1 MVPFRNHPIVLVK
14 NVIAYLVLGLSL
26 MFVMGPSA
34 FLLTFALVMLS
45 VLWWLRTL
53 YYFEET
59 ELHVVRDT
67 VFKNDTHIQY
77 SKLATVDVR
86 RSLLDRLAGTAMLSF
101 TINSAVNPNVSEA
114 SLTLKQDIALK
125 LRDELSEKVFNKSMT
140 VEEDMNIPSE
150 VKVSNLDIVLYAVFG
165 QSSLNVLWGFAFLLF
180 SLFSAW
186 NGELEAFVGSITML
200 VVTNVIPW
208 VTVILRYCNYRIY
221 RVADTITVE
230 SGLIS
235 TYRTSFKINKIN
247 SVGIRET
254 FFAKLMGRAILEA
267 EVVGV
272 ADSTGRPVL
281 CPLKPKSDVERLF
294 RTIVPEFVVD
304 MGNAVSQPR
313 SAMVP
318 MVMYNLLYTVPFMV
332 AGILAYMYL
341 DLSALHPSWTM
352 WEPYALVV
360 EFLLVVGSLVLA
372 VAHAVVA
379 QRERSFAMADDMF
392 LFVHGAFDSV
402 SQYINYDK
410 VQMVDVSSSP
420 LSRRFGLSRCMVAM
434 MSSMGFRGFTSGYFP
449 TEVLEKVGAEVM
461 SRIKDGRY
469 DHRRYY

>member
-14 NVIAYLVLGLSL
+14 NVIVFLVVGLSL
-26 MFVMGPSA
+26 TFAIGTPGL
-34 FLLTFALVMLS
+34 LLTTALVMFA
-45 VLWWLRTL
+45 VMWWLRTF

-67 VFKNDTHIQY
+67 IVKNDTHIQY
-77 SKLATVDVR
+77 SKLATVDVH
-86 RSLLDRLAGTAMLSF
+86 RSPLDRIAGTATLSF
-101 TINSAVNPNVSEA
+101 TINSSVNANASEA
-114 SLTLKQDIALK
+114 ALTLKQDVALR
-125 LRDELSEKVFNKSMT
+125 LRDELSAKVFNKTMT
-140 VEEDMNIPSE
+140 VEEDRTIPSE
-150 VKVSNLDIVLYAVFG
+150 VKVSNSDIILYAVFG
-165 QSSLNVLWGFAFLLF
+165 QSSFNVIWGFAFLLF

-186 NGELEAFVGSITML
+186 NGDLKALAGSILLL
-200 VVTNVIPW
+200 VMTNVIPW
-208 VTVILRYCNYRIY
+208 VTTILRYCNYRIY
-221 RVADTITVE
+221 RVDDTITVE

-235 TYRTSFKINKIN
+235 TYRTSFKVNKVN

-272 ADSTGRPVL
+272 ADTTGRPVL
-281 CPLKPKSDVERLF
+281 CPLKPKSDVVRLF
-294 RTIVPEFVVD
+294 HSIIPEFAVD
-304 MGNAVSQPR
+304 MEDAVTQPR

-318 MVMYNLLYTVPFMV
+318 MVVYNLVYAVPFMV

-341 DLSALHPSWTM
+341 DLSALNPGWAM
-352 WEPYALVV
+352 WEPFAPVA
-360 EFLLVVGSLVLA
+360 EILLVVGSPVFA
-372 VAHAVVA
+372 VAHAVMA

-449 TEVLEKVGAEVM
+449 TEVLENVGAEVM